1 MTGKTV
7 SLGDFQD
14 APALLVMV
22 ICNHCPFVK
31 HIRQGL
37 IQFARDYQA
46 KGLAIV
52 AISANDAANYPDD
65 SPAKIAEEAK
75 TFGYPFPYLHD
86 ESQAVAK
93 AYHAACTPDFFL
105 FDAGRKLVYR
115 GQFDGS
121 RPGNKLPVTG
131 SDLRRRRMR
140 CWPVGRFRPR
150 SSPASAAT
158 SNGKPATS
166 RTIRAEK
173 SSFVGGGHDSTL
185 NVVDQVDAIAE
196 RAAVGFEHQSSS
208 QPVLDIDR
216 VDGIDQTDPVSD
228 I

>member
-1 MTGKTV
+1 MAQTASTMLPLGTPAPDFSLPEPMTGKMV
-7 SLGDFQD
+7 FLGDFQD

-37 IQFARDYQA
+37 VQFARDYPA
-46 KGLAIV
+46 KDLAIV

-86 ESQAVAK
+86 ESQTVAK

-121 RPGNKLPVTG
+121 RPGNKVPVTG
-131 SDLRRRRMR
+131 SDLRAAADALLAGR
-140 CWPVGRFRPR
+140 PVP
-150 SSPASAAT
+150 SAQQPSIGCNIKWKT
-158 SNGKPATS
+158 GHEPDYS
-166 RTIRAEK
+166 R
-173 SSFVGGGHDSTL
+173 
-185 NVVDQVDAIAE
+185 
-196 RAAVGFEHQSSS
+196 
-208 QPVLDIDR
+208 
-216 VDGIDQTDPVSD
+216 
-228 I
+228 